1 MGVLLYVHDAIDI
14 SLPCVSSFS
23 HPGLYEDA
31 IGDDVIDL
39 DDVETGAFPPV
50 LLQSFALILG
60 SSNLGGG
67 YNMRLGVQHAWVWAS
82 ESVVNVLAFNP
93 RDPRTETGRS
103 LSCGVLRLKGCSSR
117 YLPIT
122 TSYNSTVKHIL
133 NGCYNR
139 LYYISCGCIGCRV

>member
-67 YNMRLGVQHAWVWAS
+67 YNMRLGVCMHAS
-82 ESVVNVLAFNP
+82 ESVVNVRDFKP

-103 LSCGVLRLKGCSSR
+103 LYCGVLKLKGCSSR
-117 YLPIT
+117 YIPIT
-122 TSYNSTVKHIL
+122 TF
-133 NGCYNR
+133 
-139 LYYISCGCIGCRV
+139 YYKWVVL